1 MTPAN
6 STANPAA
13 GQLAVEG
20 QTDLHFVFHLCR
32 MAHPGLE
39 TRFSLQDY
47 RGRQG
52 VLNAVR
58 GLVNRPDIT
67 AVGILLDA
75 DDDPMQ
81 RWRDVTARITE
92 ANPEIQVPPAPV
104 QNGTIIPENPD
115 IDNPRIGIWI
125 MPDNSST
132 GEMENFVTPMIPA
145 ADQVWP
151 LSQAYIGDIPAP
163 HRKFDDSKI
172 TKSQVHAWL
181 AARKYPGLLGR
192 SVREGDLEINGTL
205 CQTFLTWLKDLF
217 A

>member
-13 GQLAVEG
+13 GLLAVEG

-39 TRFSLQDY
+39 TRFSSQDY
-47 RGRQG
+47 QGRPG

-67 AVGILLDA
+67 AVGFLLDA

-115 IDNPRIGIWI
+115 IDSPRIGIWI
-125 MPDNSST
+125 MPDNSSA
-132 GEMENFVTPMIPA
+132 GEIENFVTPMIPA

-151 LSQAYIGDIPAP
+151 LSQAYIDDIPAP

-192 SVREGDLEINGTL
+192 SVREGNLEINGPL
-205 CQTFLTWLKDLF
+205 CQTFLTWLNRLF

>member
-1 MTPAN
+1 MAN
-6 STANPAA
+6 
-13 GQLAVEG
+13 
-20 QTDLHFVFHLCR
+20 
-32 MAHPGLE
+32 PGLE
-39 TRFSLQDY
+39 TRFSRQDY
-47 RGRQG
+47 QGRQG
-52 VLNAVR
+52 VLEAVR
-58 GLVNRPDIT
+58 VLVNSPSL
-67 AVGILLDA
+67 APVGFVLDA

-92 ANPEIQVPPAPV
+92 ANPEIQIPSAPA

-115 IDNPRIGIWI
+115 IDSPRIGIWI

-151 LSQAYIGDIPAP
+151 RSQAYIDDIPVP

-192 SVREGDLEINGTL
+192 SVREGDLEINGPL
-205 CQTFLTWLKDLF
+205 CQTFLTWLNRLF